1 MLNMYLIKYNFDL
14 PWGFFGCHCTI
25 IVYTIFKLYIFSSYL
40 ENLWFSFMNL
50 RIRTINYYT
59 IKLEIIVLSTLNGF
73 TEKKSLMCGW
83 YYVGSVRVY
92 MEV

>member
-1 MLNMYLIKYNFDL
+1 
-14 PWGFFGCHCTI
+14 
-25 IVYTIFKLYIFSSYL
+25 
-40 ENLWFSFMNL
+40 MNL